1 MSPWP
6 ARETT
11 AFPVAWYT
19 IDEDKGWIIAEVRNR
34 MNDLGD
40 GRIYE
45 EANLT
50 VLHYA
55 GKGLFR
61 CEADT
66 DNPKRFDRMFRPKAR
81 LRPRSC

>member
-1 MSPWP
+1 
-6 ARETT
+6 
-11 AFPVAWYT
+11 
-19 IDEDKGWIIAEVRNR
+19 

-45 EANLT
+45 EANLS

-61 CEADT
+61 CEADS
-66 DNPKRFDRMFRPKAR
+66 DNRKKFDRMFRPKAR